1 MIGAICFVALSMT
14 SNLLLLYVLIAIG
27 GACTVGTQNLTNH
40 PYVSEFYPKEIR
52 STGVGVTVGIGR
64 IGSILAP
71 IFIGLLLA
79 TNIAPQ
85 SSFMA
90 FAIPSILGAIGLL
103 FVQEKYG
110 SYDQL
115 DNSLNG
121 GKEFEQGFSKKA
133 L

>member
-27 GACTVGTQNLTNH
+27 GACTVGTQNLTNL
-40 PYVSEFYPKEIR
+40 YVSEFYPKEIR

-64 IGSILAP
+64 IGSILAQ
-71 IFIGLLLA
+71 IFIRLLLA
-79 TNIAPQ
+79 ANIALQ

-110 SYDQL
+110 SYNQL

>member
-27 GACTVGTQNLTNH
+27 GACTVGTQNLTN
-40 PYVSEFYPKEIR
+40 PYVSEFYPKQIR
-52 STGVGVTVGIGR
+52 SAGVGVTVRIGR

-103 FVQEKYG
+103 FVQEKHG